1 MKKIKIPEKAQIGK
15 YGGLSPLKPLI

>member
-1 MKKIKIPEKAQIGK
+1 MKKIKIPEKAQIGR